1 MMDMTMTKTVL
12 KEPATELMTL
22 CDAVGQRRA
31 AELLGMGK
39 ASVNQMYRD
48 GTCRPVYNI
57 AAKAIITERGKPE
70 KEMLYFVKVD
80 PDKREL
86 FETFVKGL
94 NFKFRTFVD

>member
-1 MMDMTMTKTVL
+1 MDMTMTKTAL
-12 KEPATELMTL
+12 KEPATELMAL

-39 ASVNQMYRD
+39 GSVNQMYRD
-48 GTCRPVYNI
+48 GLCRPAYNL
-57 AAKAIITERGKPE
+57 ASKMLMAERGRPE